1 MPQLSSILLV
11 DDDPTTNYLNTKL
24 VQRAGVATH
33 VLVAENGRQALA
45 LLHQTCQPH
54 SPQCP
59 DLILLDVNMPVMTG
73 IEFLEAYK
81 QLPALLQHAMVIVM
95 LTTSL
100 LPRDL
105 ERLRQLP
112 IAGVLDKPLTTEK
125 LRTLLAQH
133 FPES

>member
-1 MPQLSSILLV
+1 MPQLLNILLV

-24 VQRAGVATH
+24 VQRAQVATH
-33 VLVAENGRQALA
+33 VLVAENGRQALD
-45 LLHQTCQPH
+45 LLHQTCQPL

-59 DLILLDVNMPVMTG
+59 NLILLDVNMPVMTG
-73 IEFLEAYK
+73 IEFLEAYQ
-81 QLPALLQHAMVIVM
+81 QLHAPPRATVIVM

-125 LRTLLAQH
+125 LRLLIAQH
-133 FPES
+133 FPE

>member
-11 DDDPTTNYLNTKL
+11 DDDPTTNYLNTKI
-24 VQRAGVATH
+24 VQRAEVAAH
-33 VLVAENGRQALA
+33 VLVAENGRQALD
-45 LLHQTCQPH
+45 LLHQTCRPL

-59 DLILLDVNMPVMTG
+59 SLILLDVNMPVMTG
-73 IEFLEAYK
+73 IEFLEAYQ
-81 QLPALLQHAMVIVM
+81 QLPAPPYATVIVV

-125 LRTLLAQH
+125 LRLVIAQH
-133 FPES
+133 FPE